1 MVPYPRGVGQVGRNL
16 LSAAWSLEVWPRV
29 SSLWRQYGLPSRRS
43 QVHRPL
49 FVGRSPSVT
58 LFLVA
63 FRRSF
68 SIGSFHVGL
77 FSLGQILSLLC
88 IPSVALCWSFSV
100 GRFPSVAAIGRF
112 SVGLLSGSYVLSG
125 GGVPRRTFRRLVSTF
140 PSDIC
145 AGYFLM
151 SVPFSVGYIFRRS
164 GAPWWWTRPTACAT
178 RTRPSWVV
186 CSRCVPAYT

>member
-1 MVPYPRGVGQVGRNL
+1 MWGGGSWVCLWFCLVPSGLVRLWGPLWLRVLVCVICVCLSRVCVMVPYPRGVGQVGRNL

-43 QVHRPL
+43 QVRRPL

-125 GGVPRRTFRRLVSTF
+125 GGGSPVAL
-140 PSDIC
+140 
-145 AGYFLM
+145 
-151 SVPFSVGYIFRRS
+151 SVG
-164 GAPWWWTRPTACAT
+164 
-178 RTRPSWVV
+178 
-186 CSRCVPAYT
+186 